1 MFSHLLLATV
11 RVASTC
17 SRASFERLPEISQLC
32 GVTRRAGS
40 LREPCHAS
48 LYALTHLATNR
59 QTTALSVE
67 AVRLQIAA
75 KTAELGEII
84 LYLRRPSVLDS
95 PPFETP

>member
-1 MFSHLLLATV
+1 
-11 RVASTC
+11 
-17 SRASFERLPEISQLC
+17 
-32 GVTRRAGS
+32 
-40 LREPCHAS
+40 
-48 LYALTHLATNR
+48 LATNR